1 MDRIRSFFQKPE
13 TEQEYAPLTDEAQT
27 LEGNTPRAEEHD
39 VPFSW
44 VEYGIF
50 ALLGVAMLW
59 AWNMF
64 LAAAPYFQGRFQ
76 SDEWVLQ
83 NFQSAIISVSTITNL
98 GVMVILTNI
107 QYTASYPF
115 RINLALYINIAVFAL
130 LTLSTSAFLDASP
143 GQYLVFLLIMVAGTA
158 WAAGLIQNG
167 AFAFAASFGRPE
179 YMQAIMAG
187 QGVAGVLPPL
197 TQIISVLVAPPKE
210 PSAQGDDGHEA
221 GSAAFIYFLTAVLV
235 SLLAILGFIPL
246 ARRHD
251 RIVEGRMAE
260 NMAASFNSIEEA
272 ERAARKVVSISTLF
286 QKLHWFAA
294 AVFMCF
300 AIAMFFPVL
309 TPKVLSVT
317 PPESAS
323 PLLKPSAFIP
333 LGFFFWNL
341 GDLGGRASA
350 LTLPCRDRPSLLFG
364 ISIARTLFLP
374 LYALC
379 NIHGNGAVINSDVF
393 YLLFVQFPYG
403 LTNGWLASNC
413 MMAAGE
419 WVDEGEREASGGFMG
434 LCLVAGLTFGSLLSF
449 TAAGI

>member
-1 MDRIRSFFQKPE
+1 MGLVCIM
-13 TEQEYAPLTDEAQT
+13 AC
-27 LEGNTPRAEEHD
+27 
-39 VPFSW
+39 FSW
-44 VEYGIF
+44 QPANRNIF
-50 ALLGVAMLW
+50 R
-59 AWNMF
+59 NMF
-64 LAAAPYFQGRFQ
+64 LAAAPYFQSRFQ
-76 SDEWVLQ
+76 TDEWLLQ
-83 NFQSAIISVSTITNL
+83 NFQSAIISVSTVANL
-98 GVMVILTNI
+98 GTMIILTNI
-107 QYTASYPF
+107 QSKASYPF
-115 RINLALYINIAVFAL
+115 RINFALYLNIVVFAL
-130 LTLSTSAFLDASP
+130 LTVSTSAFLDARP
-143 GQYLVFLLIMVAGTA
+143 GQYLGFLLIMVFGTA
-158 WAAGLIQNG
+158 CAAGLMQNG

-197 TQIISVLVAPPKE
+197 TQIISVLVATPQE
-210 PSAQGDDGHEA
+210 PAARDGDDHGT

-246 ARRHD
+246 VRRHNH
-251 RIVEGRMAE
+251 IVEARMAE
-260 NMAASFNSIEEA
+260 NMAASFNSVEEA
-272 ERAARKVVSISTLF
+272 ERAARKVVSISALF
-286 QKLHWFAA
+286 RKLHWFAA

-300 AIAMFFPVL
+300 AIAMFFPIL

-317 PPESAS
+317 PPETAS

-350 LTLPCRDRPSLLFG
+350 LNFPCRERPALLFG
-364 ISIARTLFLP
+364 FSIARVLFLP

-379 NIHGNGAVINSDVF
+379 NIHGNGAVVNSDIF
-393 YLLFVQFPYG
+393 YLLLVQFPFG

-419 WVDEGEREASGGFMG
+419 WVDDGEREASGGFMG
-434 LCLVAGLTFGSLLSF
+434 MCLVAGLTFGSLLSF